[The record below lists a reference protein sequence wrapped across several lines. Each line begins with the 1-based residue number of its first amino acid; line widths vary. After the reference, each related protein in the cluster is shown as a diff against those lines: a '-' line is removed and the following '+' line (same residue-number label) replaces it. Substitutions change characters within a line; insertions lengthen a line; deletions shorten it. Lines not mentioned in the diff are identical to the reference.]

1 MPVNSLRA
9 GRVGKMVSHYPRY
22 GHTKFGLVRVLNYLG
37 DGYFEVLTK
46 DDGRRKM
53 FRDSIDFRRGRR

>member
-1 MPVNSLRA
+1 
-9 GRVGKMVSHYPRY
+9 MVSHYPKY
-22 GHTKFGLVRVLNYLG
+22 GHTKFGLVRILNYLG